1 MKKQFVVVKE
11 LGTKTE
17 NGLIISEDF
26 DKKNLE
32 TTLSLKVLETTFQL
46 KDDKILM
53 FLNCEQ
59 IIKKELTDKERELA
73 KSMVEYATKP

>member
-73 KSMVEYATKP
+73 KSMVEYVTKP

>member
-32 TTLSLKVLETTFQL
+32 TTLNVKVLEITFQL

-59 IIKKELTDKERELA
+59 TIKKELTDKDKEVA
-73 KSMVEYATKP
+73 KSMLDYVTTP